1 MSFTV
6 DDYHD
11 LIRLVHQHPEWKS
24 ELRQLLLSD
33 ELLALPDMVRELAAS
48 HQRAEERMARAEKRL
63 DKVEERLSR
72 LEMTVQ
78 ALVEQVAQLI
88 EVQKTM
94 ADDIRG
100 LKDDVSGLKDDVS
113 GLKDD
118 VSGLKDDVSGLKDD
132 VSGLKDDV
140 SGLKD
145 DVSGLKDDV
154 SGLKDD
160 VGALKGRMLEQTYHE
175 KAGAYFGPLLS
186 RIRLVELHTLED
198 TLEKYLTQVEFRDV
212 LKLDLVVSGEPRHHP
227 ESIEA
232 FLAVEVSSVVDQH
245 DVDRA
250 ERRALLLRKAGY
262 RAMPVVAGESSTRG
276 AEIACRD
283 GQILL
288 LQDGRIEFWREAL
301 SVWIN

>member
-11 LIRLVHQHPEWKS
+11 LIQLVHQHPEWKS

-33 ELLALPDMVRELAAS
+33 ELLSLPDMVRELAAS

-72 LEMTVQ
+72 LETTVK
-78 ALVEQVAQLI
+78 ALVEQVAQLV

-100 LKDDVSGLKDDVS
+100 LKDDVR
-113 GLKDD
+113 
-118 VSGLKDDVSGLKDD
+118 
-132 VSGLKDDV
+132 
-140 SGLKD
+140 
-145 DVSGLKDDV
+145 
-154 SGLKDD
+154 GLKDD

-288 LQDGRIEFWREAL
+288 LQDGRIEFWREAFISL
-301 SVWIN
+301 DQLMI